1 MFLAWTCA
9 CVSVVR
15 SPPSP
20 SFLSLSPSRISL
32 SSPPPSFCV
41 FPALLSL
48 LAVSGEQQRLHYRQG
63 ERVLP
68 LLTHKHT
75 HSYNTQLQCTVE
87 ITRGACHN
95 HSAVNWC
102 LSVVITRSSVVQADA
117 AERKV
122 RWWIVWQQ
130 LCDPVFNLL
139 RTSEVTVAH
148 LVRLVCCVFS
158 LFLVSDFLSKTNV
171 EVDPQACLSQG
182 SV

>member
-68 LLTHKHT
+68 PPHSQTHT
-75 HSYNTQLQCTVE
+75 FMCVFVQLKEKCTGESFV
-87 ITRGACHN
+87 
-95 HSAVNWC
+95 S
-102 LSVVITRSSVVQADA
+102 
-117 AERKV
+117 
-122 RWWIVWQQ
+122 
-130 LCDPVFNLL
+130 NLL
-139 RTSEVTVAH
+139 KTSEVTVAH
-148 LVRLVCCVFS
+148 LVRLVCCAFS
-158 LFLVSDFLSKTNV
+158 LFLVSDFLSKNK
-171 EVDPQACLSQG
+171 C
-182 SV
+182 